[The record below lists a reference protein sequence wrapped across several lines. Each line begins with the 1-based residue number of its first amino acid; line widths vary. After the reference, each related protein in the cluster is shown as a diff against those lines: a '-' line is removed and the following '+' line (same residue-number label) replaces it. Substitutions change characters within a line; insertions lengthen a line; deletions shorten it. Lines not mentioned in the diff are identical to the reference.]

1 MNTEDRK
8 KLAEIFKPG
17 VDICEEAEKFK
28 NIEERNAFLIG
39 VSTGFNLA
47 TEKLMDFLDKIKKTR
62 TGCAIVV
69 NDDTLSTKS
78 L

>member
-1 MNTEDRK
+1 MDTEDRK

-17 VDICEEAEKFK
+17 ADICEEAEKFK

-47 TEKLMDFLDKIKKTR
+47 MEQLMAFLDKIEKTR

-69 NDDTLSTKS
+69 NDDTLSTKT